1 MIKRNIL
8 KNLLDALSDTPVV
21 LVTGARQTGKST
33 LVKHLHGNEL
43 NRLYISLDNLNVF
56 QAARSDPE
64 AFINRIDGPVI
75 IDEIQRVP
83 ELLLPIKVKVDMNRQ
98 SGQFILT
105 GSANLLMLPKVSESL
120 AGRMEILTL
129 YPFSQSE
136 LTGVQKSFPD
146 HLYDNNYKSFMPAAI
161 PVGSENLM
169 NVMIRGS
176 YPEMQTRQ
184 QITRQRAWF
193 GSYIKTLLERDIK
206 EFSNIDNSADMFKL
220 LALLAAHSGGLSHYS
235 ELSRVLEMPQTTLKR
250 YTALLRATHLV
261 QLISPWSSNFGKRLV
276 RSPKLILNDTGLI
289 SYLLGIDAKR
299 LALDPVLY
307 GRIFECF
314 VSLELIKQCSWSQT
328 NAQCHYFRT
337 TAGEEVDLLI
347 EYPSGE
353 LVGIEIK
360 SRSTVSAK
368 DFKGLKVLQELAGKR
383 FLRGIVLY
391 TGNQV
396 IPFGDSFSAIPV
408 HLLWTGMH

>member
-33 LVKHLHGNEL
+33 LVKHLHGDEL

-83 ELLLPIKVKVDMNRQ
+83 ELLLPIKVKVDTHRQ

-146 HLYDNNYKSFMPAAI
+146 HLYENNYKAFMPAAI
-161 PVGSENLM
+161 PVESENLM
-169 NVMIRGS
+169 DIMIRGS

-184 QITRQRAWF
+184 HATRQRAWF
-193 GSYIKTLLERDIK
+193 SSYIKTLLERDIK
-206 EFSNIDNSADMFKL
+206 ELSNIDNSADRPL
-220 LALLAAHSGGLSHYS
+220 NRNCAQSSPIYG
-235 ELSRVLEMPQTTLKR
+235 EVKR
-250 YTALLRATHLV
+250 
-261 QLISPWSSNFGKRLV
+261 NKKRL
-276 RSPKLILNDTGLI
+276 
-289 SYLLGIDAKR
+289 LLKGNFHERMRDI
-299 LALDPVLY
+299 
-307 GRIFECF
+307 
-314 VSLELIKQCSWSQT
+314 
-328 NAQCHYFRT
+328 
-337 TAGEEVDLLI
+337 
-347 EYPSGE
+347 
-353 LVGIEIK
+353 IK
-360 SRSTVSAK
+360 SIPRSVS
-368 DFKGLKVLQELAGKR
+368 QLA
-383 FLRGIVLY
+383 
-391 TGNQV
+391 Q
-396 IPFGDSFSAIPV
+396 
-408 HLLWTGMH
+408 